1 MTKKKNCFR
10 FFVALGE
17 LAEQPRPCLALA
29 NLVGTAPED
38 VRVGMPIQIAYQEIP
53 GEENPGGGAAVRRG
67 SRPKRSAATPSRPV
81 PLPARTRT

>member
-1 MTKKKNCFR
+1 MTKKNCFR

-53 GEENPGGGAAVRRG
+53 GVEIRGGAAVRRG
-67 SRPKRSAATPSRPV
+67 SRPKRSAATPSRPA